1 MLVSYRD
8 EELFCNF
15 PISYLSFSGPLPMV
29 YDFHKYFLLYN
40 FSAPGLFDKIR
51 RLEEPGVGRMSFLHG
66 SWTMPW

>member
-1 MLVSYRD
+1 
-8 EELFCNF
+8 
-15 PISYLSFSGPLPMV
+15 MV